1 MTSPTPDV
9 LSLAFDVAAGRV
21 QAGEPLPAGV
31 LAFARH
37 VVALGRVVAATPR
50 CPVRAISRAE
60 ALFRAPTTRS
70 VASVWRLVFDSW
82 HGVAPAM
89 RGPGRPRFVRLA
101 GENGSL
107 HVALTQAP
115 DGATRLRGTLDGPR
129 AETALEV
136 KADGGKALRVGVESG
151 GTFDATVPAGARTV
165 VLAVRVGR
173 RTVARSEPVP
183 VGADSGTDS
192 GSD

>member
-1 MTSPTPDV
+1 MSTPTPDV
-9 LSLAFDVAAGRV
+9 LSLAFDVAAGR
-21 QAGEPLPAGV
+21 ARSGEPLPAGV

-37 VVALGRVVAATPR
+37 VVTLGRVIAATPR

-70 VASVWRLVFDSW
+70 VASLWRLVFDSW
-82 HGVAPAM
+82 QGVAPAM

-101 GENGSL
+101 GDNGSL
-107 HVALTQAP
+107 HVELTEAP

-129 AETALEV
+129 ADTALEV
-136 KADGGKALRVGVESG
+136 RADGAKPVRVDVESG
-151 GTFDATVPAGARTV
+151 GTFDATVPPGARTL

-183 VGADSGTDS
+183 VGADRGN
-192 GSD
+192 G